1 MLEITE
7 LTVRY
12 GAITALEGASL
23 EVPSGKTA
31 AILGANGAG
40 KSSLLRAISGI
51 APVMGGRIMFEG
63 KDLHGLCATER
74 ARLGIAQAMEGR
86 RLFRQL
92 SVAENLNL
100 AWHFGR
106 RAQPF
111 KKAAE
116 QVYERFPILG
126 ERQRVASGLLSGGQQ
141 QMLILSCA
149 TIRAPRLLLLD
160 EPSLGLAPIIVSQVY
175 EFIRE
180 FVRASGVTVVLT
192 EQMASLALKAS
203 DQAIALRRGKV
214 VMSAAS
220 SDFIRRGVAEGLS
233 SVYL

>member
-1 MLEITE
+1 MLEITN
-7 LTVRY
+7 LSVRY
-12 GAITALEGASL
+12 GAITALDGVSL
-23 EVPSGKTA
+23 EVPLGKTA

-51 APVMGGRIMFEG
+51 APVVGGRIVFDG
-63 KDLHGLCATER
+63 QDLQGLSATGR

-106 RAQPF
+106 RAQPLM
-111 KKAAE
+111 KAVA
-116 QVYERFPILG
+116 QVYQRFPVLG
-126 ERQRVASGLLSGGQQ
+126 ERRRVAAGLLSGGQQ

-175 EFIRE
+175 DFIRE

-203 DQAIALRRGKV
+203 DHAIALRRGKV
-214 VMSAAS
+214 AMHAAS
-220 SDFIRRGVAEGLS
+220 SDFIQRGVAEGLS